1 MATRYIGQVATAAGV
16 QPQAGRLNIVA
27 AASGGTLAGSQ
38 VAQLVFDDTVFVGQE
53 GKQRLC
59 DLLESIVSTIQCA
72 RSWPIDT
79 TS

>member
-1 MATRYIGQVATAAGV
+1 MATRYLGQVATAAGV

-27 AASGGTLAGSQ
+27 AAAGGTLAGSQ

-53 GKQRLC
+53 GKQRLL
-59 DLLESIVSTIQCA
+59 DLLEAIKTVVSCA